1 MPRLVNLT
9 KDHYSSPIQVRSTGL
24 TAEID
29 IFGPI
34 GDSLF
39 GDSVSL
45 KSFREAIKSVP
56 DTAKEVI
63 VNINSPGGDVFDG
76 IAIYNLLKSKKW
88 KKKVKVHALA
98 ASIASVIAL
107 AGDEVEMGTGAMF
120 MVHLPWTMSYGNR
133 KDFES
138 TIENL
143 MNVEEQL
150 ITIYSKRTGLSR
162 TEVRNLM
169 EKETWMDADEAI
181 ELKFATSK
189 VEDAMP
195 IAASAL
201 DHVTWISKMPKN
213 LRTSKEENK
222 RKLEELKNKIESFT
236 KIARK

>member
-1 MPRLVNLT
+1 MPIVNLV
-9 KDHYSSPIQVRSTGL
+9 KDSAATNPIQVRTTGL

-39 GDSVSL
+39 GDTVSL
-45 KSFREAIKSVP
+45 KSFRESIKSIS
-56 DTAKEVI
+56 DNTKEI
-63 VNINSPGGDVFDG
+63 IININSPGGDVFDG

-107 AGDEVEMGTGAMF
+107 AGDEVEMGTGAML
-120 MVHLPWTMSYGNR
+120 MVHLPWTGSYGNR

-138 TIENL
+138 VIENL
-143 MNVEEQL
+143 VRVEEQL
-150 ITIYSKRTGLSR
+150 VTIYAKQTGLSR
-162 TEVRNLM
+162 TEIRNLM
-169 EKETWMDADEAI
+169 EKETWMTADEAI

-189 VEDAMP
+189 VEDALP

-201 DHVTWISKMPKN
+201 DKATWIARMPKN
-213 LRTSKEENK
+213 IWTSKEENK
-222 RKLEELKNKIESFT
+222 KKLEELRNKIEIFRS
-236 KIARK
+236 ARK